1 MNNLKRTAVS
11 AALGALA
18 LTYAGTALAQTQLD
32 FWSWRQEDVQAYNE
46 MIAAFEEQNPDIKV
60 TFTAHEAKSYNTIL
74 TTALAGG
81 AGPDIM
87 HTRSYGSLE
96 AIAAPGY
103 LEPLD
108 GKVDLSLLSADEL
121 LGTTLRA
128 DGHVYAVP
136 FASQTVLVYYNKD
149 LFEKHNVTPP
159 SDWASFKAAADTLK
173 QNGVMPLANGIADG
187 WTVEVMSGAF
197 MPNFYGKEFFGEV
210 TSGATDFEDP
220 RYVNALEKF
229 GELKDY
235 LPTGFEGV
243 DYATMK
249 QLFTAGQ
256 AAMFVGGS
264 WEIPGFRDSG
274 VNFDIMPGPSA
285 EAGGTRMVA
294 TWLDGG
300 YGVNAASENKEAAL
314 KFIQFTATTPFAQML
329 SDKLAN
335 VPAVDGADISDAT
348 LAKVSA
354 FHKDATPYIMLVA
367 FRFNKPTGSTLLQ
380 NGLQELFTGKK
391 TAAEVAKDVSD
402 GIKGSE

>member
-1 MNNLKRTAVS
+1 MKLLNSVARVAVIG
-11 AALGALA
+11 AATMAF
-18 LTYAGTALAQTQLD
+18 AGTSLAQTQLD
-32 FWSWRQEDVQAYNE
+32 FWSWRQEDVKGYNE
-46 MIAAFEEQNPDIKV
+46 IIKAFEEQNPDIKV
-60 TFTAHEAKSYNTIL
+60 TFTAHEATSYNTIL

-103 LEPLD
+103 LERLD
-108 GKVDLSLLSADEL
+108 GNTDLSLLSADEL

-128 DGHVYAVP
+128 DGGVYAVP

-149 LFEKHNVTPP
+149 LFEANNVALP
-159 SDWASFKAAADTLK
+159 STWDEFLAAADAFK
-173 QNGVMPLANGIADG
+173 SAGVMPLANGIADG

-210 TSGATDFEDP
+210 TSGATDFEDA
-220 RYVNALEKF
+220 RYVAALEKF
-229 GELKDY
+229 AELKDY
-235 LPTGFEGV
+235 MPMGFEGV

-264 WEIPGFRDSG
+264 WEIPGFRDAG
-274 VNFDIMPGPSA
+274 VNFDIMPGPAAKSGDA
-285 EAGGTRMVA
+285 RMVA

-300 YGVNAASENKEAAL
+300 YGVNAASKNKEAAL
-314 KFIQFTATTPFAQML
+314 KFIQFTASTPFAQML

-335 VPAVDGADISDAT
+335 VPAVDGANISDPM
-348 LAKVSA
+348 LAKVSS
-354 FHKDATPYIMLVA
+354 FHSDATPYIMLVA
-367 FRFNKPTGSTLLQ
+367 FRFNTPTGSTLLQ

-391 TAAEVAKDVSD
+391 SAAEVAKDISD
-402 GIKGSE
+402 GIKGAE